1 MVGDP
6 VTVRPVPVTNI
17 TSPCAVRAVTTNTPL
32 VPPASVAVVFGPMLN
47 CVAQVKVLL
56 FRFNVPCVKL
66 RFADVTRESARTTVP
81 PGAVITID
89 PEKTFPVVVK
99 VCVPRPKQRKP
110 APEPI
115 VTPDPTVKLP

>member
-1 MVGDP
+1 
-6 VTVRPVPVTNI
+6 
-17 TSPCAVRAVTTNTPL
+17 
-32 VPPASVAVVFGPMLN
+32 VFGDMLS

-56 FRFNVPCVKL
+56 FRFSVPWFKL
-66 RFADVTRESARTTVP
+66 KFADVTRESARTTVP

-89 PEKTFPVVVK
+89 PEKTFPAVVN

-110 APEPI
+110 AEPI